1 MRTRGCR
8 QKDVRGETGRDTR
21 SDGGGE
27 NTTSAVR
34 ATAKRFSSTLYGCTE
49 PFPRRSAG
57 PGPRLVPAKRPD
69 RGHSTRGIRGVNANR
84 RSHFEETDACST
96 RELALAS

>member
-34 ATAKRFSSTLYGCTE
+34 ATAKRFSSTNVRAHPRPFSERVDGRRVQRDVGPSALLSSTQE
-49 PFPRRSAG
+49 PLLRS
-57 PGPRLVPAKRPD
+57 V
-69 RGHSTRGIRGVNANR
+69 H
-84 RSHFEETDACST
+84 
-96 RELALAS
+96 